1 MNVSEFEVN
10 NVMEWLWHSLA
21 DPLSLAFMQR
31 ALLVAVAVGILCA
44 VVGSYLLV
52 QSLALLG
59 DAISHSLLP
68 GLAIAYMLG
77 LNLFVG
83 AFVAGLL
90 SALLIQW
97 IRSASPLKP
106 DAAMGIVF
114 SAFFALGILLIT
126 LIQRRARIDLNHFL
140 FGNLLGVNAV
150 DVLTVV
156 GITLLV
162 LGLVALFF
170 KELTFYSFDPLGAKA
185 AGLPTERLGW
195 GLMVLTSL
203 TLVASM
209 KAVGVLLV
217 LAMLITPAATAYL
230 VVPRLHQVMLLGS
243 LFGVS
248 ASLLG
253 MYASYYLNVASGP
266 AIVLVASAW
275 FSLAFLGRVFSG
287 TR

>member
-1 MNVSEFEVN
+1 
-10 NVMEWLWHSLA
+10 MEGLWHTLA
-21 DPLSLAFMQR
+21 DPLRFAFMQR
-31 ALLVAVAVGILCA
+31 ALLVAVAIGVLCA

-59 DAISHSLLP
+59 DALSHSLLP
-68 GLAIAYMLG
+68 GLAIAYLLD

-97 IRSASPLKP
+97 IRSATPLKP

-140 FGNLLGVNAV
+140 FGNLLGVSAA

-156 GITLLV
+156 GITVLV

-185 AGLPTERLGW
+185 AGLPTAGLGW
-195 GLMVLTSL
+195 GLMALTSL

-230 VVPRLHQVMLLGS
+230 LAPRLHQVMLLGS

-266 AIVLVASAW
+266 AIVLVASVW
-275 FSLAFLGRVFSG
+275 FGLAFLARVIFGQS
-287 TR
+287 

>member
-1 MNVSEFEVN
+1 
-10 NVMEWLWHSLA
+10 MEGLWQTLA
-21 DPLSLAFMQR
+21 DPLRFAFMQR
-31 ALLVAVAVGILCA
+31 ALLVAVAIGVLCA

-59 DAISHSLLP
+59 DALSHSLLP
-68 GLAIAYMLG
+68 GLAIAYLLD

-97 IRSASPLKP
+97 IRSATPLKP

-140 FGNLLGVNAV
+140 FGNLLGVSAA

-156 GITLLV
+156 GITVLV

-170 KELTFYSFDPLGAKA
+170 KELTFYSFEPLGAKA
-185 AGLPTERLGW
+185 AGLPTAGLGW
-195 GLMVLTSL
+195 GLMALTSL

-230 VVPRLHQVMLLGS
+230 LAPRLHQVMLLGS

-266 AIVLVASAW
+266 AIVLVASVW
-275 FSLAFLGRVFSG
+275 FGLAFLARVIFGQS
-287 TR
+287 

>member
-1 MNVSEFEVN
+1 MEF
-10 NVMEWLWHSLA
+10 LWRSLL
-21 DPLSLAFMQR
+21 DPLSFAFMQR
-31 ALLVAVAVGILCA
+31 SLLVAVAVGILCA

-68 GLAIAYMLG
+68 GLAIAYMFG

-83 AFVAGLL
+83 AFVAGVF
-90 SALLIQW
+90 SAMLIQW
-97 IRSASPLKP
+97 IRSASPIKA

-114 SAFFALGILLIT
+114 SAFFALGIILIT
-126 LIQRRARIDLNHFL
+126 LIQRQARIDLNHFL
-140 FGNLLGVNAV
+140 FGNILGVNAA

-156 GITLLV
+156 GITVLV
-162 LGLVALFF
+162 LALVALFF
-170 KELTFYSFDPLGAKA
+170 KELAFYSFDPLGARA
-185 AGLPTERLGW
+185 AGLPTAKLGW

-230 VVPRLHQVMLLGS
+230 LVPQLQQVMLLGS

-248 ASLLG
+248 ASLMG
-253 MYASYYLNVASGP
+253 MYASYYLNIASGP
-266 AIVLVASAW
+266 AIVLVASFW
-275 FSLAFLGRVFSG
+275 FGLAFLGKVLLRS
-287 TR
+287 R

>member
-1 MNVSEFEVN
+1 
-10 NVMEWLWHSLA
+10 MEWLWHSLA
-21 DPLSLAFMQR
+21 DPLSFAFMQR

-77 LNLFVG
+77 LNLLVG

-266 AIVLVASAW
+266 AIVLVVSAW

>member
-21 DPLSLAFMQR
+21 DPLSFAFMQR

-77 LNLFVG
+77 LNLLVG

-266 AIVLVASAW
+266 AIVLVVSAW

>member
-1 MNVSEFEVN
+1 
-10 NVMEWLWHSLA
+10 MEGLWHTLA
-21 DPLSLAFMQR
+21 DPLRFAFMQR
-31 ALLVAVAVGILCA
+31 ALLVAVAIGVLCA

-59 DAISHSLLP
+59 DALSHSLLP
-68 GLAIAYMLG
+68 GLAIAYLLD

-97 IRSASPLKP
+97 IRSATPLKP

-140 FGNLLGVNAV
+140 FGNLLGVSAA

-156 GITLLV
+156 GITVLV

-185 AGLPTERLGW
+185 AGLPTAGLGW
-195 GLMVLTSL
+195 GLMALTSL

-230 VVPRLHQVMLLGS
+230 LAPRLHQVMLLGS

-266 AIVLVASAW
+266 AIVLVASVW
-275 FSLAFLGRVFSG
+275 FGLAFLARV
-287 TR
+287 

>member
-1 MNVSEFEVN
+1 
-10 NVMEWLWHSLA
+10 MEGLWHTLA
-21 DPLSLAFMQR
+21 DPLRFAFMQR
-31 ALLVAVAVGILCA
+31 ALLVAVAIGVLCA

-59 DAISHSLLP
+59 DALSHSLLP
-68 GLAIAYMLG
+68 GLAIAYLLD

-97 IRSASPLKP
+97 IRSATPLKP

-140 FGNLLGVNAV
+140 FGNLLGVSAA

-156 GITLLV
+156 GITVLV

-185 AGLPTERLGW
+185 AGLPTAGLGW
-195 GLMVLTSL
+195 GLMALTSL

-230 VVPRLHQVMLLGS
+230 LAPRLHQVMLLGS

-266 AIVLVASAW
+266 AIVLVASVW
-275 FSLAFLGRVFSG
+275 FGLAFLARVLFRPG
-287 TR
+287 

>member
-1 MNVSEFEVN
+1 
-10 NVMEWLWHSLA
+10 MEWLWHSLA
-21 DPLSLAFMQR
+21 DPLSFAFMQR
-31 ALLVAVAVGILCA
+31 ALLVAVAVGMLCA

-170 KELTFYSFDPLGAKA
+170 KELTFYSFDPFGAKA

>member
-1 MNVSEFEVN
+1 MEF
-10 NVMEWLWHSLA
+10 LWHSLL
-21 DPLSLAFMQR
+21 DPLSFAFMQR
-31 ALLVAVAVGILCA
+31 SLLVAVAVGILCA

-52 QSLALLG
+52 QSMALLG

-68 GLAIAYMLG
+68 GLAIAYMFG

-83 AFVAGLL
+83 AFVAGVL
-90 SALLIQW
+90 SAMLIEW
-97 IRSASPLKP
+97 IRSASPIKA

-114 SAFFALGILLIT
+114 SAFFALGIILIT

-140 FGNLLGVNAV
+140 FGNILGVNAA

-156 GITLLV
+156 GITILV
-162 LGLVALFF
+162 LALVALFF
-170 KELTFYSFDPLGAKA
+170 KELAFYSFDPLGAKA
-185 AGLPTERLGW
+185 AGLPTARLGW

-217 LAMLITPAATAYL
+217 LAMLITPVATAYL
-230 VVPRLHQVMLLGS
+230 LVPQLQQVMLLGS

-248 ASLLG
+248 ASLIG

-266 AIVLVASAW
+266 AIVLVASLW
-275 FSLAFLGRVFSG
+275 FGLAFLGKVLLHSR
-287 TR
+287 

>member
-1 MNVSEFEVN
+1 MEF
-10 NVMEWLWHSLA
+10 LWHSLM
-21 DPLSLAFMQR
+21 DPLSFAFMQR
-31 ALLVAVAVGILCA
+31 SLLVSVAVGILCA

-52 QSLALLG
+52 QNMALLG
-59 DAISHSLLP
+59 DALSHSLLP
-68 GLAIAYMLG
+68 GLALAYMFG

-83 AFVAGLL
+83 AFVAGVL

-97 IRSASPLKP
+97 IRSTSPIKG

-114 SAFFALGILLIT
+114 SAFFALGIVLIT

-140 FGNLLGVNAV
+140 FGNILGVNAA

-156 GITLLV
+156 AIALLV
-162 LGLVALFF
+162 LALVALFF

-185 AGLPTERLGW
+185 AGLPTAQLGW

-230 VVPRLHQVMLLGS
+230 LVPQLQQVMLLGS

-248 ASLLG
+248 ASLIG
-253 MYASYYLNVASGP
+253 MYASYYLNIASGP
-266 AIVLVASAW
+266 AIVLVASLW
-275 FSLAFLGRVFSG
+275 FGLAFLGKILGKVFLHS
-287 TR
+287 R

>member
-1 MNVSEFEVN
+1 
-10 NVMEWLWHSLA
+10 MEGLWHTLA
-21 DPLSLAFMQR
+21 DPLRFAFMQR
-31 ALLVAVAVGILCA
+31 ALLVAVAIGILCA

-59 DAISHSLLP
+59 DALSHSLLP

-97 IRSASPLKP
+97 IRSATPLKP

-140 FGNLLGVNAV
+140 FGNLLGVSAA

-156 GITLLV
+156 GITVLV

-185 AGLPTERLGW
+185 AGLPTEGLGW
-195 GLMVLTSL
+195 GLMALTSL

-230 VVPRLHQVMLLGS
+230 LVPRLHQVMLLGS

-275 FSLAFLGRVFSG
+275 FGLAFLGKVLFRPG
-287 TR
+287 

>member
-1 MNVSEFEVN
+1 MEF
-10 NVMEWLWHSLA
+10 LWHSLM
-21 DPLSLAFMQR
+21 DPLSFAFMQR
-31 ALLVAVAVGILCA
+31 SLLVSVAVGILCA

-52 QSLALLG
+52 QSMALLG

-68 GLAIAYMLG
+68 GLALAYMFG

-83 AFVAGLL
+83 AFVAGVL

-97 IRSASPLKP
+97 IRSASPIKA

-114 SAFFALGILLIT
+114 SAFFALGIVLIT

-140 FGNLLGVNAV
+140 FGNILGVNAA

-156 GITLLV
+156 AIALLV
-162 LGLVALFF
+162 LALVALFF

-185 AGLPTERLGW
+185 AGLPTAQLGW

-230 VVPRLHQVMLLGS
+230 LVPQLQQVMLLGS

-248 ASLLG
+248 ASLIG
-253 MYASYYLNVASGP
+253 MYASYYLNIASGP
-266 AIVLVASAW
+266 AIVLVASLW
-275 FSLAFLGRVFSG
+275 FGLAFLGKVLGKVFLHS
-287 TR
+287 R

>member
-1 MNVSEFEVN
+1 MEF
-10 NVMEWLWHSLA
+10 LWRSLS
-21 DPLSLAFMQR
+21 DPLSFAFMQR
-31 ALLVAVAVGILCA
+31 SLLVAVAVGILCA

-68 GLAIAYMLG
+68 GLALAYLFG

-83 AFVAGLL
+83 AFVAGVI
-90 SALLIQW
+90 SAVLIQW
-97 IRSASPLKP
+97 IRSASPIKA

-140 FGNLLGVNAV
+140 FGNILGVSAT

-170 KELTFYSFDPLGAKA
+170 KELTFYSFDPLGAEA
-185 AGLPTERLGW
+185 AGLPTAKLGW
-195 GLMVLTSL
+195 GLMMLTAL
-203 TLVASM
+203 ALVASM

-230 VVPRLHQVMLLGS
+230 LVPQLQQVMLLGS

-248 ASLLG
+248 ASLIG

-266 AIVLVASAW
+266 AIVLTASFW
-275 FSLAFLGRVFSG
+275 FGLVFLSRVLLRS
-287 TR
+287 R

>member
-1 MNVSEFEVN
+1 MEF
-10 NVMEWLWHSLA
+10 LWHSLL
-21 DPLSLAFMQR
+21 DPLSFAFMQR
-31 ALLVAVAVGILCA
+31 SLLVAVAVGILCA

-52 QSLALLG
+52 QSMALLG

-68 GLAIAYMLG
+68 GLAIAYMFG

-83 AFVAGLL
+83 AFVAGVL
-90 SALLIQW
+90 SAMLIEW
-97 IRSASPLKP
+97 IRSASPIKA

-114 SAFFALGILLIT
+114 SAFFALGIILIT

-140 FGNLLGVNAV
+140 FGNILGVNAA

-162 LGLVALFF
+162 LALVALFF
-170 KELTFYSFDPLGAKA
+170 KELAFYSFDPLGAKA
-185 AGLPTERLGW
+185 AGLPTAKLGW

-230 VVPRLHQVMLLGS
+230 LVPQLQQVMLLGS

-248 ASLLG
+248 ASLMG

-266 AIVLVASAW
+266 AIVLVASLW
-275 FSLAFLGRVFSG
+275 FGLAFLGKVLLR
-287 TR
+287 

>member
-1 MNVSEFEVN
+1 MEF
-10 NVMEWLWHSLA
+10 LWHSLL
-21 DPLSLAFMQR
+21 DPLSFAFMQR
-31 ALLVAVAVGILCA
+31 SLLVAVAVGILCA

-68 GLAIAYMLG
+68 GLALAYLFG

-83 AFVAGLL
+83 AFVAGVI
-90 SALLIQW
+90 SAMLIQW
-97 IRSASPLKP
+97 IRSASPIKA

-114 SAFFALGILLIT
+114 SAFFALGIVLIT

-140 FGNLLGVNAV
+140 FGNILGVNAA

-156 GITLLV
+156 GIALLV

-185 AGLPTERLGW
+185 AGLPTDKLGW

-230 VVPRLHQVMLLGS
+230 WVPQLQQVMLLGS

-248 ASLLG
+248 ASLIG
-253 MYASYYLNVASGP
+253 MYASYYLNIASGP
-266 AIVLVASAW
+266 AIVLVASSW
-275 FSLAFLGRVFSG
+275 FGLAFLGRVLLRS
-287 TR
+287 R

>member
-1 MNVSEFEVN
+1 
-10 NVMEWLWHSLA
+10 
-21 DPLSLAFMQR
+21 
-31 ALLVAVAVGILCA
+31 
-44 VVGSYLLV
+44 
-52 QSLALLG
+52 
-59 DAISHSLLP
+59 
-68 GLAIAYMLG
+68 
-77 LNLFVG
+77 
-83 AFVAGLL
+83 
-90 SALLIQW
+90 
-97 IRSASPLKP
+97 
-106 DAAMGIVF
+106 
-114 SAFFALGILLIT
+114 
-126 LIQRRARIDLNHFL
+126 
-140 FGNLLGVNAV
+140 
-150 DVLTVV
+150 
-156 GITLLV
+156 
-162 LGLVALFF
+162 
-170 KELTFYSFDPLGAKA
+170 
-185 AGLPTERLGW
+185 
-195 GLMVLTSL
+195 MVLTSL

>member
-1 MNVSEFEVN
+1 MEF
-10 NVMEWLWHSLA
+10 LWHSLL
-21 DPLSLAFMQR
+21 DPLSFAFMQR
-31 ALLVAVAVGILCA
+31 SLLVAVAVGILCA

-68 GLAIAYMLG
+68 GLAIAYMFG

-83 AFVAGLL
+83 AFVAGVF
-90 SALLIQW
+90 SAMLIQW
-97 IRSASPLKP
+97 IRSASPIKA

-114 SAFFALGILLIT
+114 SAFFALGIILIT
-126 LIQRRARIDLNHFL
+126 LIQRQARIDLNHFL
-140 FGNLLGVNAV
+140 FGNILGVSAT

-156 GITLLV
+156 GITILV
-162 LGLVALFF
+162 LALVALFF
-170 KELTFYSFDPLGAKA
+170 KELAFYSFDPLGAKA
-185 AGLPTERLGW
+185 AGLPTARLGW

-230 VVPRLHQVMLLGS
+230 LVPQLQQVMLLGS

-248 ASLLG
+248 ASLIG
-253 MYASYYLNVASGP
+253 MYASYYLNIASGP
-266 AIVLVASAW
+266 AIVLVASFW
-275 FSLAFLGRVFSG
+275 FGLAFLGRALLHS
-287 TR
+287 R

>member
-1 MNVSEFEVN
+1 
-10 NVMEWLWHSLA
+10 MEGLWHSLA
-21 DPLSLAFMQR
+21 DPLRFAFMQR
-31 ALLVAVAVGILCA
+31 ALLVAVAIGILCA

-68 GLAIAYMLG
+68 GLAIAYLLD

-83 AFVAGLL
+83 AFVAGVL

-97 IRSASPLKP
+97 IRSATPLKP

-126 LIQRRARIDLNHFL
+126 LIQQRARIDLNHFL
-140 FGNLLGVNAV
+140 FGNILGVSTA

-156 GITLLV
+156 GITVLV

-185 AGLPTERLGW
+185 AGLPTAGLGW
-195 GLMVLTSL
+195 GLMALTSL

-217 LAMLITPAATAYL
+217 LAMLITPPATAYL
-230 VVPRLHQVMLLGS
+230 LVPRLHQVMLLGS

-275 FSLAFLGRVFSG
+275 FGLAFLARVIFGPS
-287 TR
+287 

>member
-1 MNVSEFEVN
+1 
-10 NVMEWLWHSLA
+10 MEWLWHSLA
-21 DPLSLAFMQR
+21 DPLSFAFMQR

>member
-1 MNVSEFEVN
+1 MEF
-10 NVMEWLWHSLA
+10 LWHSLM
-21 DPLSLAFMQR
+21 DPLRFAFMQR
-31 ALLVAVAVGILCA
+31 SLLVAVAVGILCA

-52 QSLALLG
+52 QSMALLG

-68 GLAIAYMLG
+68 GLALAYMFG

-83 AFVAGLL
+83 AFVAGVL

-97 IRSASPLKP
+97 IRSASPIKA

-114 SAFFALGILLIT
+114 SAFFALGIVLIT

-140 FGNLLGVNAV
+140 FGNILGVSAA

-156 GITLLV
+156 AIALLV
-162 LGLVALFF
+162 LALVALFF

-185 AGLPTERLGW
+185 AGLPTAQLGW

-230 VVPRLHQVMLLGS
+230 LVPQLQQVMLLGS

-248 ASLLG
+248 ASLIG
-253 MYASYYLNVASGP
+253 MYASYYLNIASGP
-266 AIVLVASAW
+266 AIVLVASFW
-275 FSLAFLGRVFSG
+275 FGLAFLGRVLGKVFMHS
-287 TR
+287 R